1 MDIRDSSPLKIASVE
16 AVPLAARLSVPFRF
30 GNVVRT
36 TSANVL
42 VRVTTE
48 DGLVGWGEA
57 CPVPQLTAETQESVV
72 ALVEQRVAPE
82 LVGQDA
88 RHWRPLLARVGN
100 RLFQATVTQA
110 AVDMALL
117 DLAGTALGV
126 PVHELLGGRYRDA
139 IELHGSVGWDVDP
152 ERVADMAEEQAAEFR
167 WLKLYAGTGTLR
179 EDLARIEA
187 VRRRVGED
195 HPFLLDVNGLWS
207 PLEALTA
214 GPVLRDLGVKVV
226 EQPVCSR
233 DDWGQARV
241 TAAFAEQH
249 HIDVVADERV
259 RTVEQVH
266 TVATSGAASCV
277 NVGISKLGGILVAL
291 DAAAAARAARLRV
304 SVGSVVELGVATAAG
319 MQLAAALPDIAYP
332 SYLMGARKYERQITS
347 PAPEIV
353 DGRLTVATGPGLG
366 VEVDEDAVA
375 AMDVR
380 AVV

>member
-1 MDIRDSSPLKIASVE
+1 MDSSPLKIASVE

-30 GNVVRT
+30 GRVVRT

-42 VRVTTE
+42 LRVTTE

-88 RHWRPLLARVGN
+88 RHWRPLLARVSK
-100 RLFQATVTQA
+100 RLFQATFTQA

-117 DLAGTALGV
+117 DLAGKALGV

-139 IELHGSVGWDVDP
+139 IELDGSVGWDADP
-152 ERVADMAEEQAAEFR
+152 ERVADTAEAQAAEFE

-179 EDLARIEA
+179 EDLGRIEA
-187 VRRRVGED
+187 VRRRVGEA

-214 GPVLRDLGVKVV
+214 GPVLRELGVQVV

-233 DDWGQARV
+233 DDRGQAQV
-241 TAAFAEQH
+241 TAAYAERHQ
-249 HIDVVADERV
+249 IDVVADERV

-319 MQLAAALPDIAYP
+319 MQLAAALPEIAYP
-332 SYLMGARKYERQITS
+332 SYLMGARKYERQVTW
-347 PAPEIV
+347 PAPEIL

-366 VEVDEDAVA
+366 VEIDEEAVA
-375 AMDVR
+375 AMDLR
-380 AVV
+380 AVA